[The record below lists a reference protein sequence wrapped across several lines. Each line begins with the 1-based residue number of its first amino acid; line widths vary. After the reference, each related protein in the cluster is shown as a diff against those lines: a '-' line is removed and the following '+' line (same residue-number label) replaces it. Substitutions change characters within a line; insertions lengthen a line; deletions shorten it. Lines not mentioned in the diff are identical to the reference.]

1 MKNSIILKNYNILK
15 DSGFS
20 EEEILEIFNEKG
32 VDIQGMRDEKTLI
45 PPGDEMNEFSPE
57 VDIGLGIKMGKGEY
71 EDKRK
76 QLDQFGEFLAGMS
89 RSFGQGLTFGGADE
103 LEAWLRSKVNDT
115 KFDDEIIKVRSDLK
129 KFKTAHEGAALG
141 SEIAGSLAVPF
152 YLVGKLAAYLPYVGR
167 IKEGQWAQ
175 NLLKRSLLGAGVGAA
190 DFALYS
196 YGTGEGGWA
205 SPDRIQRAKEGA
217 PIGAAWGVPFGI
229 AGYALES
236 GAKAISNRMAKKGM
250 DVTDLD
256 GNVIVEGQPGKVD
269 REAMQTINNAVVAS
283 HQSLDDLSKV
293 LDDVVALDP
302 KIAEITQLADLTK
315 PNSLLRL
322 QHQEIGQT
330 APTGTGSAFEAL
342 TAKAAQFPEIAKTS
356 VKKFLGK
363 RIDDVE
369 HMEDVLE
376 RWFKRVAKP
385 FYAKAN
391 PVIIDDP
398 ALFTEINRYLKEGS
412 SPTTPGR
419 AGLKI
424 SYEGKDPKFE
434 IPKTE
439 KTKKAGAT
447 FVGKK
452 IREAWNE
459 AKVRIPK
466 FVRDTNLLKEGTDEL
481 WGTLGDRLSGP
492 LPLTHLHTL
501 KVKIGDMAT
510 AMETNLKT
518 GAHYRES
525 DYNELM
531 ALYGKINK
539 VLKDASPDYK
549 IATKYI
555 ESGETY
561 KKAFHQGV
569 SAHKKGADVSATLM
583 QRQLNGLSDADKN
596 AYRLGYASQ
605 MYNRIAKA
613 NVNMQ
618 NEEKLL
624 RLLSGEERD
633 KIKVLART
641 EENALELFK
650 KMRYISDMDARAKK
664 LMGSQT
670 HQMQQVKAGLEAPP
684 TMPGQA
690 LGAVNR
696 LRGGGTQAANTMGD
710 VLDSDAAKRK
720 VAAMSSMMDPVGEP
734 HLRRTLNRL
743 GKENRRGMS
752 EVRNRS
758 MYPSAIPGLL
768 SPIEQMREQD
778 PYYSL
783 FGSRTY

>member
-1 MKNSIILKNYNILK
+1 MKNSTILRNYNILK
-15 DSGFS
+15 DAGQHT

-32 VDIQGMRDEKTLI
+32 VDLQGMREGGTLV
-45 PPGDEMNEFSPE
+45 PPEEMKEFFPT
-57 VDIGLGIKMGKGEY
+57 VDIPFVGEISQGEY
-71 EDKRK
+71 DNKRK

-103 LEAWLRSKVNDT
+103 LEAYLRSKVNDT
-115 KFDDEIIKVRSDLK
+115 KYEDEVAKVRSDLK

-152 YLVGKLAAYLPYVGR
+152 YLVGKLASYLPYVGR

-175 NLLKRSLLGAGVGAA
+175 NLLKRSLIGAGVGAA

-217 PIGAAWGVPFGI
+217 PVGAAWGVPFGI

-236 GAKAISNRMAKKGM
+236 GAKAISNKMAKKGM
-250 DVTDLD
+250 DVTDLE
-256 GNVIVEGQPGKVD
+256 GNTVVEGQPGKVD
-269 REAMQTINNAVVAS
+269 REAMQTINNAVVSS
-283 HQSLDDLSKV
+283 HQSLDDLSKA

-315 PNSLLRL
+315 PNSQLRL

-330 APTGTGSAFEAL
+330 APSGTQSAFEVL
-342 TAKAAQFPEIAKTS
+342 SAKAAEFPEIAKDS
-356 VKKFLGK
+356 VNKFLGK

-391 PVIIDDP
+391 PVIIHDP
-398 ALFTEINRYLKEGS
+398 ALFTEVNRYLREG
-412 SPTTPGR
+412 TRKGR
-419 AGLKI
+419 
-424 SYEGKDPKFE
+424 
-434 IPKTE
+434 T
-439 KTKKAGAT
+439 GAT

-452 IREAWNE
+452 VQEAWTE

-466 FVRDTNLLKEGTDEL
+466 FVREGNVINEATGNL
-481 WGTLGDRLSGP
+481 WGTLGDKLTGP

-525 DYNELM
+525 DYGELM
-531 ALYGKINK
+531 SLYGKINK
-539 VLKDASPDYK
+539 VLKEASPDYK
-549 IATKYI
+549 KATKYI
-555 ESGETY
+555 ENGETY
-561 KKAFHQGV
+561 KKAFHLGV
-569 SAHKKGADVSATLM
+569 NAHKKGGDVSATLM

-613 NVNMQ
+613 NVNWQ
-618 NEEKLL
+618 NEEKIL

-633 KIKVLART
+633 KIKVIART
-641 EENALELFK
+641 PEAALEFMK
-650 KMRYISDMDARAKK
+650 KMRHVSDMDARAKK
-664 LMGSQT
+664 LLGSQT

-690 LGAVNR
+690 LGAVNK
-696 LRGGGTQAANTMGD
+696 LRGGGTQAANAMGD
-710 VLDSDAAKRK
+710 VLDNDATRRK

-734 HLRRTLNRL
+734 HLRKTINRL
-743 GKENRRGMS
+743 GNENRRGMS

-768 SPIEQMREQD
+768 SPIEKMREQD

>member
-1 MKNSIILKNYNILK
+1 MKNTKILKAYNILK
-15 DSGFS
+15 DSGKHT
-20 EEEILEIFNEKG
+20 EEEILQLFNEKG
-32 VDIQGMRDEKTLI
+32 VDLQGMRDAGTLV
-45 PPGDEMNEFSPE
+45 PPEEMKEFYPE

-103 LEAWLRSKVNDT
+103 LEAYLRSKVNDT
-115 KFDDEIIKVRSDLK
+115 KFDDEVANVRSDLK

-152 YLVGKLAAYLPYVGR
+152 YLVGKLASYLPYVGR

-175 NLLKRSLLGAGVGAA
+175 NLLKRSLIGAGVGAT

-205 SPDRIQRAKEGA
+205 SPDRIQRAKDAAPVGA
-217 PIGAAWGVPFGI
+217 TWGVPFGI

-236 GAKAISNRMAKKGM
+236 GAKAISNRMAKKGL
-250 DVTDLD
+250 DITDLD
-256 GNVIVEGQPGKVD
+256 GNVLAEGQPGKVD
-269 REAMQTINNAVVAS
+269 REAMQTINNAVAAS
-283 HQSLDDLSKV
+283 HQSLDDMSKA
-293 LDDVVALDP
+293 LDDIVALDP

-315 PNSLLRL
+315 ANSQLRL

-342 TAKAAQFPEIAKTS
+342 TAKAAEFPEIAKTS

-363 RIDDVE
+363 RVDDVE
-369 HMEDVLE
+369 HMENVLE
-376 RWFKRVAKP
+376 RWSKRLAKP

-398 ALFTEINRYLKEGS
+398 TLFTEVNRYLKEGS
-412 SPTTPGR
+412 SPTSGR
-419 AGLKI
+419 GGLKI

-434 IPKTE
+434 IPRTE
-439 KTKKAGAT
+439 KTKKTGAT

-452 IREAWNE
+452 VQEAWNE

-466 FVRDTNLLKEGTDEL
+466 FVREANVVKEGTDEL
-481 WGTLGDRLSGP
+481 WGTLGDRLTGP

-555 ESGETY
+555 ENGETY

-618 NEEKLL
+618 NEEKIL

-641 EENALELFK
+641 PELALEFMK
-650 KMRYISDMDARAKK
+650 KMRYVSDMDARAKK
-664 LMGSQT
+664 LLGSQT
-670 HQMQQVKAGLEAPP
+670 HQMQQVKAGLETPP
-684 TMPGQA
+684 TMPSQA

-696 LRGGGTQAANTMGD
+696 LRGGVSQSANAVAD
-710 VLDSDAAKRK
+710 VLDNDATKRK
-720 VAAMSSMMDPVGEP
+720 VAGMSSMMDPLGEP
-734 HLRRTLNRL
+734 HLRKTINRL
-743 GKENRRGMS
+743 GNENRRGMS

-768 SPIEQMREQD
+768 SPIESMREQD

-783 FGSRTY
+783 FGP

>member
-1 MKNSIILKNYNILK
+1 MTNAKILKAYNILK
-15 DSGFS
+15 DSGKHS
-20 EEEILEIFNEKG
+20 EEEILEIFKEKG
-32 VDIQGMRDEKTLI
+32 VDIQGMREAKTLI
-45 PPGDEMNEFSPE
+45 PPGDEMNEFFPE
-57 VDIGLGIKMGKGEY
+57 VDVGLGIKMSKGEY
-71 EDKRK
+71 DDKRK

-103 LEAWLRSKVNDT
+103 LEAYLRSKVNDT
-115 KFDDEIIKVRSDLK
+115 KFEDEVANVRKNLK
-129 KFKTAHEGAALG
+129 EFKTAHEGAALG

-152 YLVGKLAAYLPYVGR
+152 YLVGKLASYLPYVGR

-175 NLLKRSLLGAGVGAA
+175 NLLKRSLIGAGVGAT

-217 PIGAAWGVPFGI
+217 PVGATWGVPFGI

-250 DVTDLD
+250 DITDLD
-256 GNVIVEGQPGKVD
+256 GNTIVEGQPGKVD

-283 HQSLDDLSKV
+283 HQSLDDLSKA

-315 PNSLLRL
+315 ANSQLRL

-330 APTGTGSAFEAL
+330 APSGTQSAFEVL
-342 TAKAAQFPEIAKTS
+342 SAKAAQFPEIAKDS

-363 RIDDVE
+363 RKDDVT

-391 PVIIDDP
+391 PVIIHDP
-398 ALFTEINRYLKEGS
+398 TLFSEINRYLKEG
-412 SPTTPGR
+412 TRKGR
-419 AGLKI
+419 
-424 SYEGKDPKFE
+424 
-434 IPKTE
+434 T
-439 KTKKAGAT
+439 GAT

-452 IREAWNE
+452 VQEAWNE

-466 FVRDTNLLKEGTDEL
+466 FVRDANVVKEGTDEL

-569 SAHKKGADVSATLM
+569 NAHKKGGDVSATLM

-605 MYNRIAKA
+605 MYNRIQKA
-613 NVNMQ
+613 NVNWQ
-618 NEEKLL
+618 NEEKIL

-633 KIKVLART
+633 KIKVIART
-641 EENALELFK
+641 PEAALEFMK
-650 KMRYISDMDARAKK
+650 KMRYVSDMDARAKK
-664 LMGSQT
+664 LLGSQT

-690 LGAVNR
+690 IGAVNR
-696 LRGGGTQAANTMGD
+696 LRGGGTQAANTVGD
-710 VLDSDAAKRK
+710 VLDNDAAKRK
-720 VAAMSSMMDPVGEP
+720 VAGMSSMMDPVGEP
-734 HLRRTLNRL
+734 HLRKTINRL
-743 GKENRRGMS
+743 GNENRRGMS
-752 EVRNRS
+752 EVRNRA

-768 SPIEQMREQD
+768 SPIEKMREQD

>member
-1 MKNSIILKNYNILK
+1 MKNSTILRNYNILK
-15 DSGFS
+15 DAGQHT

-32 VDIQGMRDEKTLI
+32 VDLQGMREGGTLV
-45 PPGDEMNEFSPE
+45 PPEEMKEFFPT
-57 VDIGLGIKMGKGEY
+57 VDIPFVGEISQGEY
-71 EDKRK
+71 DNKRK

-103 LEAWLRSKVNDT
+103 LEAYLRSKVNDT
-115 KFDDEIIKVRSDLK
+115 KYEDEVANVRSDLK

-152 YLVGKLAAYLPYVGR
+152 YLVGKLASYLPYVGR

-175 NLLKRSLLGAGVGAA
+175 NLLKRSLIGAGVGAA

-217 PIGAAWGVPFGI
+217 PVGAAWGVPFGI

-236 GAKAISNRMAKKGM
+236 GAKAISNKMAKKGM
-250 DVTDLD
+250 DVTDLE
-256 GNVIVEGQPGKVD
+256 GNTVVEGQPGKVD
-269 REAMQTINNAVVAS
+269 REAMQTINNAVVSS
-283 HQSLDDLSKV
+283 HQSLDDLSKA

-315 PNSLLRL
+315 PNSQLRL

-330 APTGTGSAFEAL
+330 APSGTQSAFEVL
-342 TAKAAQFPEIAKTS
+342 SAKAAEFPEIAKDS
-356 VKKFLGK
+356 VNKFLGK

-391 PVIIDDP
+391 PVIIHDP
-398 ALFTEINRYLKEGS
+398 ALFTEVNRYLREG
-412 SPTTPGR
+412 TRKGR
-419 AGLKI
+419 
-424 SYEGKDPKFE
+424 
-434 IPKTE
+434 T
-439 KTKKAGAT
+439 GAT

-452 IREAWNE
+452 VQEAWTE
-459 AKVRIPK
+459 AKVRVPK
-466 FVRDTNLLKEGTDEL
+466 FVREGNVINEATGNL
-481 WGTLGDRLSGP
+481 WGTLGDKLTGP

-539 VLKDASPDYK
+539 VLKEASPDYK
-549 IATKYI
+549 KATKYI
-555 ESGETY
+555 ENGETY
-561 KKAFHQGV
+561 KKAFHLGV
-569 SAHKKGADVSATLM
+569 NAHKKGGDVSATLM

-613 NVNMQ
+613 NVNWQ
-618 NEEKLL
+618 NEEKIL

-633 KIKVLART
+633 KIKVIART
-641 EENALELFK
+641 PEAALEFMK
-650 KMRYISDMDARAKK
+650 KMRHVSDMDARAKK
-664 LMGSQT
+664 LLGSQT

-690 LGAVNR
+690 LGAVNK
-696 LRGGGTQAANTMGD
+696 LRGGVSQSANAMGD
-710 VLDSDAAKRK
+710 VLDNDATRRK

-734 HLRRTLNRL
+734 HLRKTINRL
-743 GKENRRGMS
+743 GNENRRGMS

-768 SPIEQMREQD
+768 SPIEKMREQD

-783 FGSRTY
+783 FGSMTY

>member
-1 MKNSIILKNYNILK
+1 MKNSTILRNYNILK
-15 DSGFS
+15 DAGQHT

-32 VDIQGMRDEKTLI
+32 VDLQGMREGGTLV
-45 PPGDEMNEFSPE
+45 PPEEMKEFFPT
-57 VDIGLGIKMGKGEY
+57 VDIPFVGEISQGEY
-71 EDKRK
+71 DNKRK

-103 LEAWLRSKVNDT
+103 LEAYLRSKVNDT
-115 KFDDEIIKVRSDLK
+115 KYEDEVAKVRSDLK

-152 YLVGKLAAYLPYVGR
+152 YLVGKLASYLPYVGR

-175 NLLKRSLLGAGVGAA
+175 NLLKRSLIGAGVGAA

-205 SPDRIQRAKEGA
+205 SQDRIQRAKEGA
-217 PIGAAWGVPFGI
+217 PVGAAWGVPFGI

-236 GAKAISNRMAKKGM
+236 GAKAISNKMAKKGM
-250 DVTDLD
+250 DVTDLE
-256 GNVIVEGQPGKVD
+256 GNTVVEGQPGKVD
-269 REAMQTINNAVVAS
+269 REAMQTINNAVVSS
-283 HQSLDDLSKV
+283 HQSLDDLSKA

-315 PNSLLRL
+315 PNSQLRL

-330 APTGTGSAFEAL
+330 APSGTQSAFEVL
-342 TAKAAQFPEIAKTS
+342 SAKAAEFPEIAKDS
-356 VKKFLGK
+356 VNKFLGK

-391 PVIIDDP
+391 PEIIHDP
-398 ALFTEINRYLKEGS
+398 ALFTEVNRYLREG
-412 SPTTPGR
+412 TRKGR
-419 AGLKI
+419 
-424 SYEGKDPKFE
+424 
-434 IPKTE
+434 T
-439 KTKKAGAT
+439 GAT

-452 IREAWNE
+452 VQEAWTE

-466 FVRDTNLLKEGTDEL
+466 FVREGNVINEATGNL
-481 WGTLGDRLSGP
+481 WGTLGDKLTGP

-539 VLKDASPDYK
+539 VLKEASPDYK
-549 IATKYI
+549 KATKYI
-555 ESGETY
+555 ENGETY
-561 KKAFHQGV
+561 KKAFHLGV
-569 SAHKKGADVSATLM
+569 NAHKKGGDVSATLM

-613 NVNMQ
+613 NVNWQ
-618 NEEKLL
+618 NEEKIL

-633 KIKVLART
+633 KIKVIART
-641 EENALELFK
+641 PEAALEFMK
-650 KMRYISDMDARAKK
+650 KMRHVSDMDARAKK
-664 LMGSQT
+664 LLGSQT

-690 LGAVNR
+690 LGAVNK
-696 LRGGGTQAANTMGD
+696 LRGGGTQAANAMGD
-710 VLDSDAAKRK
+710 VLDNDATRRK

-734 HLRRTLNRL
+734 HLRKTINRL
-743 GKENRRGMS
+743 GNENRRGMS

-768 SPIEQMREQD
+768 SPIEKMREQD

>member
-1 MKNSIILKNYNILK
+1 MKNSTILKNYNILK

-20 EEEILEIFNEKG
+20 EEEVLEIFSEKG
-32 VDIQGMRDEKTLI
+32 VDLQGMRDEGTLV
-45 PPGDEMNEFSPE
+45 PPEEMKEFYPE
-57 VDIGLGIKMGKGEY
+57 VDIGLGIKMGQGEY

-76 QLDQFGEFLAGMS
+76 QLDQFGEFLVGMS

-103 LEAWLRSKVNDT
+103 LEAYLRSKVNDT
-115 KFDDEIIKVRSDLK
+115 KYEDEIIKVRTDLK

-152 YLVGKLAAYLPYVGR
+152 YLVGKLASYLPYVGR

-175 NLLKRSLLGAGVGAA
+175 NLLKRSLIGAGVGAA

-217 PIGAAWGVPFGI
+217 PVGAAWGVPFGI

-236 GAKAISNRMAKKGM
+236 GAKAISNKMAKKGL
-250 DVTDLD
+250 DVTDLE
-256 GNVIVEGQPGKVD
+256 GNVLVEGQPGKVD

-293 LDDVVALDP
+293 LDDMVALEP
-302 KIAEITQLADLTK
+302 KIAEITQLADLAK

-330 APTGTGSAFEAL
+330 APSGTGSAFEAL
-342 TAKAAQFPEIAKTS
+342 SAKAAEFPEIAKGA

-363 RIDDVE
+363 RKDDVK

-376 RWFKRVAKP
+376 RWSKRLAKP

-391 PVIIDDP
+391 PIIIHDP
-398 ALFTEINRYLKEGS
+398 TLFSEINRYLKEG
-412 SPTTPGR
+412 TRTG
-419 AGLKI
+419 KI
-424 SYEGKDPKFE
+424 
-434 IPKTE
+434 
-439 KTKKAGAT
+439 GAT

-452 IREAWNE
+452 VKEAWNE

-466 FVRDTNLLKEGTDEL
+466 FVRDTNLVKEGTDEL
-481 WGTLGDRLSGP
+481 WGTLGDRLTGP

-531 ALYGKINK
+531 GLYGKINK

-549 IATKYI
+549 TATKYI

-569 SAHKKGADVSATLM
+569 DAHKKGGDVSATLM

-605 MYNRIAKA
+605 MYNRIQKA
-613 NVNMQ
+613 NVNWQ
-618 NEEKLL
+618 NEEKIL

-633 KIKVLART
+633 KIKVIART
-641 EENALELFK
+641 PEAALEFMK
-650 KMRYISDMDARAKK
+650 KMRYLSDMDARAKK
-664 LMGSQT
+664 LLGSQT
-670 HQMQQVKAGLEAPP
+670 HLMQQVKAGLETPP

-690 LGAVNR
+690 IGAVNR
-696 LRGGGTQAANTMGD
+696 LRGGGPQSANAMSD
-710 VLDSDAAKRK
+710 ILDSDAAKRK
-720 VAAMSSMMDPVGEP
+720 VAGMSSMMDPLGEP

-743 GKENRRGMS
+743 GEESRRGMS

-783 FGSRTY
+783 FGPRTY

>member
-1 MKNSIILKNYNILK
+1 MTNAKILKAYNILK
-15 DSGFS
+15 NSGKHS
-20 EEEILEIFNEKG
+20 EEEILELFKEKG
-32 VDIQGMRDEKTLI
+32 VDIQGMRDAKTLI

-57 VDIGLGIKMGKGEY
+57 VDVGLGIKMGKGEY
-71 EDKRK
+71 DDKQK
-76 QLDQFGEFLAGMS
+76 QLDQFGEFLGGMS

-103 LEAWLRSKVNDT
+103 LEAYLRSKVNDT
-115 KFDDEIIKVRSDLK
+115 KFDDEVANVRKNLK
-129 KFKTAHEGAALG
+129 EFKTAHEGSALG

-152 YLVGKLAAYLPYVGR
+152 YLVGKLASYLPYVGR

-175 NLLKRSLLGAGVGAA
+175 NLLKRSLIGAGVGAT

-217 PIGAAWGVPFGI
+217 PVGATWGVPFGI

-256 GNVIVEGQPGKVD
+256 GNTIVEGQPGKVD

-283 HQSLDDLSKV
+283 HQSLDDMSKK
-293 LDDVVALDP
+293 LDDIVALDP

-315 PNSLLRL
+315 PNSQLRL
-322 QHQEIGQT
+322 QHQDIGQT
-330 APTGTGSAFEAL
+330 APLGTQSGYEAL
-342 TAKAAQFPEIAKTS
+342 SAKAAQFPEIAKTS

-363 RIDDVE
+363 RKDDVE
-369 HMEDVLE
+369 HMKDVLE
-376 RWFKRVAKP
+376 KWSKRLAKP

-398 ALFTEINRYLKEGS
+398 ALFTEVNRYLKEG
-412 SPTTPGR
+412 T
-419 AGLKI
+419 
-424 SYEGKDPKFE
+424 
-434 IPKTE
+434 
-439 KTKKAGAT
+439 KTKKTGAT
-447 FVGKK
+447 FVGTKVQ
-452 IREAWNE
+452 EAWTE

-466 FVRDTNLLKEGTDEL
+466 FVRDEKVVKEGTDKL

-555 ESGETY
+555 ENGETY
-561 KKAFHQGV
+561 KKAFDQGV
-569 SAHKKGADVSATLM
+569 SAHKKGVEVSATLM

-596 AYRLGYASQ
+596 AYRYGYASQ

-613 NVNMQ
+613 NVDWQ
-618 NEEKLL
+618 NEEKIL
-624 RLLSGEERD
+624 RLLSGEEQS
-633 KIKVLART
+633 KINVLAKT
-641 EENALELFK
+641 PEAALEFMK
-650 KMRYISDMDARAKK
+650 KMRYVSDMDARAKR
-664 LMGSQT
+664 LLGSQT
-670 HQMQQVKAGLEAPP
+670 HQMQQVKAGLATPP
-684 TMPGQA
+684 TMPSQA
-690 LGAVNR
+690 LGTVNK
-696 LRGGGTQAANTMGD
+696 LRGGVSQSANAVAD
-710 VLDSDAAKRK
+710 VLDNDATKRK
-720 VAAMSSMMDPVGEP
+720 VAGMSSMMDPLGEP
-734 HLRRTLNRL
+734 HLRKTINRL
-743 GKENRRGMS
+743 GNENRRGMS
-752 EVRNRS
+752 EVRNRA

-768 SPIEQMREQD
+768 SPIEKMREQD

>member
-1 MKNSIILKNYNILK
+1 MKNSTILRNYNILK
-15 DSGFS
+15 DAGQHT

-32 VDIQGMRDEKTLI
+32 VDLQGMREGGTLV
-45 PPGDEMNEFSPE
+45 PPEEMKEFFPT
-57 VDIGLGIKMGKGEY
+57 VDIPFVGEISQGEY
-71 EDKRK
+71 DNKRK

-103 LEAWLRSKVNDT
+103 LEAYLRSKVNDT
-115 KFDDEIIKVRSDLK
+115 KYEDEVAKVRSDLK

-152 YLVGKLAAYLPYVGR
+152 YLVGKLASYLPYVGR

-175 NLLKRSLLGAGVGAA
+175 NLLKRSLIGAGVGAA

-217 PIGAAWGVPFGI
+217 PVGAAWGVPFGI

-236 GAKAISNRMAKKGM
+236 GAKAISNKMAKKGM
-250 DVTDLD
+250 DVTDLE
-256 GNVIVEGQPGKVD
+256 GNTVVEGQPGKVD
-269 REAMQTINNAVVAS
+269 REAMQTINNAVVSS
-283 HQSLDDLSKV
+283 HQSLDDLSKA

-315 PNSLLRL
+315 PNSQLRL

-330 APTGTGSAFEAL
+330 APSGTQSAFEVL
-342 TAKAAQFPEIAKTS
+342 SAKAAEFPEIAKDS
-356 VKKFLGK
+356 VNKFLGK

-391 PVIIDDP
+391 PVIIHDP
-398 ALFTEINRYLKEGS
+398 ALFTEVNRYLREG
-412 SPTTPGR
+412 TRKGR
-419 AGLKI
+419 
-424 SYEGKDPKFE
+424 
-434 IPKTE
+434 T
-439 KTKKAGAT
+439 GAT

-452 IREAWNE
+452 VQEAWTE

-466 FVRDTNLLKEGTDEL
+466 FVREGNVINEATGNL
-481 WGTLGDRLSGP
+481 WGTLGDKLTGP

-539 VLKDASPDYK
+539 VLKEASPDYK
-549 IATKYI
+549 KATKYI
-555 ESGETY
+555 ENGETY
-561 KKAFHQGV
+561 KKAFHLGV
-569 SAHKKGADVSATLM
+569 NAHKKGGDVSATLM

-613 NVNMQ
+613 NVNWQ
-618 NEEKLL
+618 NEEKIL

-633 KIKVLART
+633 KIKVIART
-641 EENALELFK
+641 PEAALEFMK
-650 KMRYISDMDARAKK
+650 KMRYVSDMDARAKK
-664 LMGSQT
+664 LLGSQT

-690 LGAVNR
+690 LGAVNK
-696 LRGGGTQAANTMGD
+696 LRGGVSQSANAMGD
-710 VLDSDAAKRK
+710 VLDNDATRRK

-734 HLRRTLNRL
+734 HLRKTINRL
-743 GKENRRGMS
+743 GNENRRGMS

-768 SPIEQMREQD
+768 SPIEKMREQD

-783 FGSRTY
+783 FGSMTY

>member
-1 MKNSIILKNYNILK
+1 MKNSTILRNYNILK
-15 DSGFS
+15 DAGQHT

-32 VDIQGMRDEKTLI
+32 VDLQGMREAGTLI
-45 PPGDEMNEFSPE
+45 PPEEMKEFSPT
-57 VDIGLGIKMGKGEY
+57 VDIPFVGEISQGEY
-71 EDKRK
+71 DNKRK

-103 LEAWLRSKVNDT
+103 LEAYLRSKVNDT
-115 KFDDEIIKVRSDLK
+115 KYEDEVVKVRSDLK

-152 YLVGKLAAYLPYVGR
+152 YLVGKLASYLPYVGR

-175 NLLKRSLLGAGVGAA
+175 NLLKRSLTGAGVGAV

-217 PIGAAWGVPFGI
+217 PVGAAWGVPFGI
-229 AGYALES
+229 AGLALES
-236 GAKAISNRMAKKGM
+236 GARALSNKMAKKGI
-250 DVTDLD
+250 DVTDLY
-256 GNVIVEGQPGKVD
+256 GNTVVEGQPGKVD
-269 REAMQTINNAVVAS
+269 REAMQTINNAVVSS
-283 HQSLDDLSKV
+283 HQSLDDLSKA

-315 PNSLLRL
+315 PNSKLRL

-330 APTGTGSAFEAL
+330 APSGTQNAFEVL
-342 TAKAAQFPEIAKTS
+342 SAKAEEFPEIAKSS

-391 PVIIDDP
+391 PEIINDP
-398 ALFTEINRYLKEGS
+398 ALFNEINRYLKEG
-412 SPTTPGR
+412 TRKGR
-419 AGLKI
+419 
-424 SYEGKDPKFE
+424 
-434 IPKTE
+434 T
-439 KTKKAGAT
+439 GAT

-452 IREAWNE
+452 VTEAWNE

-466 FVRDTNLLKEGTDEL
+466 FVREGNVINEATGNL
-481 WGTLGDRLSGP
+481 WGTLGDKLKDP
-492 LPLTHLHTL
+492 IPLTHLHTL

-525 DYNELM
+525 DYGELM
-531 ALYGKINK
+531 GLYGKINK

-549 IATKYI
+549 KATKYI

-569 SAHKKGADVSATLM
+569 NAHKKGADVSATLM

-613 NVNMQ
+613 NVNWQ
-618 NEEKLL
+618 NEEKIL

-633 KIKVLART
+633 KIKVIART
-641 EENALELFK
+641 PEAALEFMK
-650 KMRYISDMDARAKK
+650 KMRYVSDMDARAKK
-664 LMGSQT
+664 LLGSQT
-670 HQMQQVKAGLEAPP
+670 HQMQQVRADLQAPP

-690 LGAVNR
+690 LSTVNK
-696 LRGGGTQAANTMGD
+696 LRGGVSQSANAMGD
-710 VLDSDAAKRK
+710 VLEADATKKK
-720 VAAMSSMMDPVGEP
+720 VAAMSTMMDPVGEP
-734 HLRRTLNRL
+734 HLRKTIKRL
-743 GKENRRGMS
+743 GDENRRGMS
-752 EVRNRS
+752 EVRNRA

-768 SPIEQMREQD
+768 SPIDKMREQD

-783 FGSRTY
+783 FGQRTY

>member
-1 MKNSIILKNYNILK
+1 MK
-15 DSGFS
+15 
-20 EEEILEIFNEKG
+20 
-32 VDIQGMRDEKTLI
+32 
-45 PPGDEMNEFSPE
+45 EFYPE

-89 RSFGQGLTFGGADE
+89 RNFGQGLTFGGADE
-103 LEAWLRSKVNDT
+103 LEGWLRSKVNDT
-115 KFDDEIIKVRSDLK
+115 KFDDEVANVRKNLK
-129 KFKTAHEGAALG
+129 EFKTAHEGSALG

-152 YLVGKLAAYLPYVGR
+152 YLVGKLASYLPYVGR

-175 NLLKRSLLGAGVGAA
+175 NLLKRSLIGAGVGAA

-196 YGTGEGGWA
+196 YGTGEGGWS

-217 PIGAAWGVPFGI
+217 PVGAAWGVPFGI

-236 GAKAISNRMAKKGM
+236 GAKAISNKMAKKGM
-250 DVTDLD
+250 DITDLD
-256 GNVIVEGQPGKVD
+256 GNTVVEGQPGKVD

-293 LDDVVALDP
+293 LDDMVALDP

-315 PNSLLRL
+315 ANSQLRL

-330 APTGTGSAFEAL
+330 APTGTQSAFEAL
-342 TAKAAQFPEIAKTS
+342 TAKAAQFPEIAKDS

-363 RIDDVE
+363 RKDDVK
-369 HMEDVLE
+369 HMEEVLE
-376 RWFKRVAKP
+376 RWSKRLAKP

-391 PVIIDDP
+391 PVVIHDP
-398 ALFTEINRYLKEGS
+398 TLFTEINRYLKEG
-412 SPTTPGR
+412 TKT
-419 AGLKI
+419 
-424 SYEGKDPKFE
+424 GK
-434 IPKTE
+434 T
-439 KTKKAGAT
+439 GAT

-452 IREAWNE
+452 VQEAWNE

-466 FVRDTNLLKEGTDEL
+466 FVRDEKVVKEGTDEL
-481 WGTLGDRLSGP
+481 WGTLGDKLTGP

-531 ALYGKINK
+531 GLYGKINK
-539 VLKDASPDYK
+539 VLKEASPDYK

-555 ESGETY
+555 ENGETY

-569 SAHKKGADVSATLM
+569 DAHKKGADVSATLM

-605 MYNRIAKA
+605 MYNRIQKA
-613 NVNMQ
+613 NVNWQ
-618 NEEKLL
+618 NEEKIL

-633 KIKVLART
+633 KIKVIART
-641 EENALELFK
+641 PEAALEFMK
-650 KMRYISDMDARAKK
+650 KMRYVSDMDARAKK
-664 LMGSQT
+664 LLGSQT
-670 HQMQQVKAGLEAPP
+670 HQMQQVKAGLATPP

-696 LRGGGTQAANTMGD
+696 LRGGVSQSANAMGD
-710 VLDSDAAKRK
+710 VLDSDATKRK
-720 VAAMSSMMDPVGEP
+720 VAGMSSMMDPLGEP
-734 HLRRTLNRL
+734 HLRKTLNRL
-743 GKENRRGMS
+743 GNENRRGMS
-752 EVRNRS
+752 EVGNRS

>member
-1 MKNSIILKNYNILK
+1 MKNSTILRNYNILK
-15 DSGFS
+15 DAGQHS

-32 VDIQGMRDEKTLI
+32 VDLQGMRDAGTLV
-45 PPGDEMNEFSPE
+45 PPEEMEEFSPT
-57 VDIGLGIKMGKGEY
+57 VDVGLGIKMGKGEY

-76 QLDQFGEFLAGMS
+76 QLDQFGEFLGGMS

-103 LEAWLRSKVNDT
+103 LEAYLRSKVNDT
-115 KFDDEIIKVRSDLK
+115 KFDDEVANVRKNLK
-129 KFKTAHEGAALG
+129 EFKTAHEGSALG

-152 YLVGKLAAYLPYVGR
+152 YLVGKLASYLPYVGR

-175 NLLKRSLLGAGVGAA
+175 NLLKRSLIGAGVGAT

-205 SPDRIQRAKEGA
+205 SQDRIQRAKDAAPVGA
-217 PIGAAWGVPFGI
+217 GWGVPFGI

-256 GNVIVEGQPGKVD
+256 GNTIVEGQPGKVD
-269 REAMQTINNAVVAS
+269 REASQTINNAVVAS
-283 HQSLDDLSKV
+283 HQSLDDLSKA
-293 LDDVVALDP
+293 LDDIVALDP

-315 PNSLLRL
+315 ANSQLRL

-330 APTGTGSAFEAL
+330 APSGTQSAFEAL
-342 TAKAAQFPEIAKTS
+342 SAKAAEFPEIAKTS

-412 SPTTPGR
+412 SPTSGGG
-419 AGLKI
+419 GLKI
-424 SYEGKDPKFE
+424 SYEGKDPRIE
-434 IPKTE
+434 IPGTV
-439 KTKKAGAT
+439 KTKKPGAT

-452 IREAWNE
+452 IKEAWNE

-531 ALYGKINK
+531 GLYGKINK

-555 ESGETY
+555 ENGETY

-605 MYNRIAKA
+605 MYNRIQKA
-613 NVNMQ
+613 NVNWQ
-618 NEEKLL
+618 NEDKIL

-633 KIKVLART
+633 KIKVIART
-641 EENALELFK
+641 PEAALEFIK
-650 KMRYISDMDARAKK
+650 KMRYVSDMDARAKK
-664 LMGSQT
+664 LLGSQT
-670 HQMQQVKAGLEAPP
+670 HQMQQVKASLEAPP

-696 LRGGGTQAANTMGD
+696 LRGGVSQSANAMGD
-710 VLDSDAAKRK
+710 VLDNDASKRK
-720 VAAMSSMMDPVGEP
+720 VAGMSSMMDPLGEP
-734 HLRRTLNRL
+734 HLRKTINRL
-743 GKENRRGMS
+743 GNENRRGMS
-752 EVRNRS
+752 EVGNRS

-768 SPIEQMREQD
+768 SPVEKMREQD

>member
-1 MKNSIILKNYNILK
+1 MKNSTILRNYNILK
-15 DSGFS
+15 DAGQHT

-32 VDIQGMRDEKTLI
+32 VDLQGMREGGTLV
-45 PPGDEMNEFSPE
+45 PPEEMKEFFPT
-57 VDIGLGIKMGKGEY
+57 VDIPFVGEISQGEY
-71 EDKRK
+71 DNKRK

-103 LEAWLRSKVNDT
+103 LEAYLRSKVNDT
-115 KFDDEIIKVRSDLK
+115 KYEDEVAKVRSDLK

-152 YLVGKLAAYLPYVGR
+152 YLVGKLASYLPYVGR

-175 NLLKRSLLGAGVGAA
+175 NLLKRSLIGAGVGAA

-217 PIGAAWGVPFGI
+217 PVGAAWGVPFGI

-236 GAKAISNRMAKKGM
+236 GAKAISNKMAKKGM
-250 DVTDLD
+250 DVTDLE
-256 GNVIVEGQPGKVD
+256 GNTVVEGQPGKVD
-269 REAMQTINNAVVAS
+269 REAMQTINNAVVSS
-283 HQSLDDLSKV
+283 HQSLDDLSKA

-315 PNSLLRL
+315 PNSQLRL

-330 APTGTGSAFEAL
+330 APSGTQSAFEVL
-342 TAKAAQFPEIAKTS
+342 SAKAAEFPEIAKDS
-356 VKKFLGK
+356 VNKFLGK

-391 PVIIDDP
+391 PVIIHDP
-398 ALFTEINRYLKEGS
+398 ALFTEVNRYLREG
-412 SPTTPGR
+412 TRKGR
-419 AGLKI
+419 
-424 SYEGKDPKFE
+424 
-434 IPKTE
+434 T
-439 KTKKAGAT
+439 GAT

-452 IREAWNE
+452 VQEAWTE

-466 FVRDTNLLKEGTDEL
+466 FVREGNVINEATGNL
-481 WGTLGDRLSGP
+481 WGTLGDKLTGP

-539 VLKDASPDYK
+539 VLKEASPDYK
-549 IATKYI
+549 KATKYI
-555 ESGETY
+555 ENGETY
-561 KKAFHQGV
+561 KKAFHLGV
-569 SAHKKGADVSATLM
+569 NAHKKGGDVSATLM

-613 NVNMQ
+613 NVNWQ
-618 NEEKLL
+618 NEEKIL

-633 KIKVLART
+633 KIKVIART
-641 EENALELFK
+641 PEAALEFMK
-650 KMRYISDMDARAKK
+650 KMRYVSDMDARAKK
-664 LMGSQT
+664 LLGSQT

-690 LGAVNR
+690 LGAVNK
-696 LRGGGTQAANTMGD
+696 LRGGVSQSANAMGD
-710 VLDSDAAKRK
+710 VLDNDANRRK

-734 HLRRTLNRL
+734 HLRKTINRL
-743 GKENRRGMS
+743 GNENRRGMS

-768 SPIEQMREQD
+768 SPIEKMREQD

-783 FGSRTY
+783 FGSMTY

>member
-1 MKNSIILKNYNILK
+1 MKNSTILRNYNILK
-15 DSGFS
+15 DAGQHT

-32 VDIQGMRDEKTLI
+32 VDLQGMREGGTLV
-45 PPGDEMNEFSPE
+45 PPEEMKEFFPT
-57 VDIGLGIKMGKGEY
+57 VDIPFVGEISQGEY
-71 EDKRK
+71 DNKRK

-103 LEAWLRSKVNDT
+103 LEAYLRSKVNDT
-115 KFDDEIIKVRSDLK
+115 KYEDEVANVRSDLK

-152 YLVGKLAAYLPYVGR
+152 YLVGKLASYLPYVGR

-175 NLLKRSLLGAGVGAA
+175 NLLKRSLIGAGVGAA

-217 PIGAAWGVPFGI
+217 PVGAAWGVPFGI

-236 GAKAISNRMAKKGM
+236 GAKAISNKMAKKGM
-250 DVTDLD
+250 DVTDLE
-256 GNVIVEGQPGKVD
+256 GNTVVEGQPGKVD
-269 REAMQTINNAVVAS
+269 REAMQTINNAVVSS
-283 HQSLDDLSKV
+283 HQSLDDLSKA

-315 PNSLLRL
+315 PNSQLRL

-330 APTGTGSAFEAL
+330 APSGTQSAFEVL
-342 TAKAAQFPEIAKTS
+342 SAKAAEFPEIAKDS
-356 VKKFLGK
+356 VNKFLGK

-391 PVIIDDP
+391 PVIIHDP
-398 ALFTEINRYLKEGS
+398 ALFTEVNRYLREG
-412 SPTTPGR
+412 TRKGR
-419 AGLKI
+419 
-424 SYEGKDPKFE
+424 
-434 IPKTE
+434 T
-439 KTKKAGAT
+439 GAT

-452 IREAWNE
+452 VQEAWTE
-459 AKVRIPK
+459 AKVRVPK
-466 FVRDTNLLKEGTDEL
+466 FVREGNVINEATGNL
-481 WGTLGDRLSGP
+481 WGTLGDKLTGP

-539 VLKDASPDYK
+539 VLKEASPDYK
-549 IATKYI
+549 KATKYI
-555 ESGETY
+555 ENGETY
-561 KKAFHQGV
+561 KKAFHLGV
-569 SAHKKGADVSATLM
+569 NAHKKGGDVSATLM

-613 NVNMQ
+613 NVNWQ
-618 NEEKLL
+618 NEEKIL

-633 KIKVLART
+633 KIKVIART
-641 EENALELFK
+641 PEAALEFMK
-650 KMRYISDMDARAKK
+650 KMRHVSDMDARAKK
-664 LMGSQT
+664 LLGSQT

-690 LGAVNR
+690 LGAVNK
-696 LRGGGTQAANTMGD
+696 LRGGVSQSANAMGD
-710 VLDSDAAKRK
+710 VLDNDATRRK

-734 HLRRTLNRL
+734 HLRKTINRL
-743 GKENRRGMS
+743 GNENRRGMS

-768 SPIEQMREQD
+768 SPIEKMREQD

>member
-1 MKNSIILKNYNILK
+1 MKE
-15 DSGFS
+15 F
-20 EEEILEIFNEKG
+20 FPT
-32 VDIQGMRDEKTLI
+32 VDIPFVGEISQ
-45 PPGDEMNEFSPE
+45 
-57 VDIGLGIKMGKGEY
+57 GEY
-71 EDKRK
+71 DNKRK

-103 LEAWLRSKVNDT
+103 LEAYLRSKVNDT
-115 KFDDEIIKVRSDLK
+115 KYEDEVAKVRSDLK

-152 YLVGKLAAYLPYVGR
+152 YLVGKLASYLPYVGR

-175 NLLKRSLLGAGVGAA
+175 NLLKRSLIGAGVGAA

-205 SPDRIQRAKEGA
+205 SQDRIQRAKEGA
-217 PIGAAWGVPFGI
+217 PVGAAWGVPFGI

-236 GAKAISNRMAKKGM
+236 GAKAISNKMAKKGM
-250 DVTDLD
+250 DVTDLE
-256 GNVIVEGQPGKVD
+256 GNTVVEGQPGKVD
-269 REAMQTINNAVVAS
+269 REAMQTINNAVVSS
-283 HQSLDDLSKV
+283 HQSLDDLSKA

-315 PNSLLRL
+315 PNSQLRL

-330 APTGTGSAFEAL
+330 APSGTQSAFEVL
-342 TAKAAQFPEIAKTS
+342 SAKAAEFPEIAKDS
-356 VKKFLGK
+356 VNKFLGK

-391 PVIIDDP
+391 PEIIHDP
-398 ALFTEINRYLKEGS
+398 ALFTEVNRYLREG
-412 SPTTPGR
+412 TRKGR
-419 AGLKI
+419 
-424 SYEGKDPKFE
+424 
-434 IPKTE
+434 T
-439 KTKKAGAT
+439 GAT

-452 IREAWNE
+452 VQEAWTE

-466 FVRDTNLLKEGTDEL
+466 FVREGNVINEATGNL
-481 WGTLGDRLSGP
+481 WGTLGDKLTGP

-539 VLKDASPDYK
+539 VLKEASPDYK
-549 IATKYI
+549 KATKYI
-555 ESGETY
+555 ENGETY

-569 SAHKKGADVSATLM
+569 NAHKKGGDVSATLM

-613 NVNMQ
+613 NVNWQ
-618 NEEKLL
+618 NEEKIL

-633 KIKVLART
+633 KIKVIART
-641 EENALELFK
+641 PEAALEFMK
-650 KMRYISDMDARAKK
+650 KMRHVSDMDARAKK
-664 LMGSQT
+664 LLGSQT

-690 LGAVNR
+690 LGAVNK
-696 LRGGGTQAANTMGD
+696 LRGGGTQAANAMGD
-710 VLDSDAAKRK
+710 VLDNDATRRK

-734 HLRRTLNRL
+734 HLRKTINRL
-743 GKENRRGMS
+743 GNENRRGMS

-768 SPIEQMREQD
+768 SPIEKMREQD

>member
-1 MKNSIILKNYNILK
+1 MTNAKILKAYNILK
-15 DSGFS
+15 DSGKHS
-20 EEEILEIFNEKG
+20 EEEILELFKEKG
-32 VDIQGMRDEKTLI
+32 VDIQGMRDAKTLI
-45 PPGDEMNEFSPE
+45 PPGDEMNEFFPE
-57 VDIGLGIKMGKGEY
+57 VDVGLGIKMSKGEY

-103 LEAWLRSKVNDT
+103 LEAYLRSKVNDT
-115 KFDDEIIKVRSDLK
+115 KFEDEVANVRKNLK
-129 KFKTAHEGAALG
+129 EFKTAHEGAALG

-152 YLVGKLAAYLPYVGR
+152 YLVGKLASYLPYVGR

-175 NLLKRSLLGAGVGAA
+175 NLLKRSLIGAGVGAT

-217 PIGAAWGVPFGI
+217 PVGAAWGVPFGI

-250 DVTDLD
+250 DITDLD
-256 GNVIVEGQPGKVD
+256 GNTVVEGQPGKVD

-283 HQSLDDLSKV
+283 HQSLDDLSKA

-315 PNSLLRL
+315 ANSQLRL

-330 APTGTGSAFEAL
+330 APSGTQSAFEVL
-342 TAKAAQFPEIAKTS
+342 SAKAAQFPEIAKTS

-363 RIDDVE
+363 RVDDVK
-369 HMEDVLE
+369 HMENVLE

-391 PVIIDDP
+391 PVVIHDP
-398 ALFTEINRYLKEGS
+398 ALFTEVNRYLKEG
-412 SPTTPGR
+412 TRKGR
-419 AGLKI
+419 
-424 SYEGKDPKFE
+424 
-434 IPKTE
+434 T
-439 KTKKAGAT
+439 GAT

-452 IREAWNE
+452 VKEAWNE

-466 FVRDTNLLKEGTDEL
+466 FVREGNVINEATGNL

-549 IATKYI
+549 KATKYI

-569 SAHKKGADVSATLM
+569 DAHKKGGDVSATLM

-605 MYNRIAKA
+605 MYNRIQKA
-613 NVNMQ
+613 NVNWQ
-618 NEEKLL
+618 NEEKIL

-633 KIKVLART
+633 KIKVIART
-641 EENALELFK
+641 PEAALEFMK
-650 KMRYISDMDARAKK
+650 KMRYVSDMDARAKK
-664 LMGSQT
+664 LLGSQT

-690 LGAVNR
+690 IGAVNR
-696 LRGGGTQAANTMGD
+696 LRGGGTQAANTVGD
-710 VLDSDAAKRK
+710 VLDNDAAKRK
-720 VAAMSSMMDPVGEP
+720 VAGMSSMMDPVGEP
-734 HLRRTLNRL
+734 HLRKTINRL
-743 GKENRRGMS
+743 GNENRRGMS
-752 EVRNRS
+752 EVRNRA

-768 SPIEQMREQD
+768 SPIEKMREQD

>member
-1 MKNSIILKNYNILK
+1 MKNSTILRNYNILK
-15 DSGFS
+15 DAGQHT

-32 VDIQGMRDEKTLI
+32 VDLQGMREGGTLV
-45 PPGDEMNEFSPE
+45 PPEEMKEFFPT
-57 VDIGLGIKMGKGEY
+57 VDIPFVGEISQGEY
-71 EDKRK
+71 DNKRK

-103 LEAWLRSKVNDT
+103 LEAYLRSKVNDT
-115 KFDDEIIKVRSDLK
+115 KFEDEVAKVRSDLK

-152 YLVGKLAAYLPYVGR
+152 YLVGKLASYLPYVGR

-175 NLLKRSLLGAGVGAA
+175 NLLKRSLIGAGVGAA

-205 SPDRIQRAKEGA
+205 SQDRIQRAKEGA
-217 PIGAAWGVPFGI
+217 PVGAAWGVPFGI

-236 GAKAISNRMAKKGM
+236 GAKAISNKMAKKGM
-250 DVTDLD
+250 DVTDLE
-256 GNVIVEGQPGKVD
+256 GNTVVEGQPGKVD
-269 REAMQTINNAVVAS
+269 REAMQTINNAVVSS
-283 HQSLDDLSKV
+283 HQSLDDLSKA

-315 PNSLLRL
+315 PNSQLRL

-330 APTGTGSAFEAL
+330 APSGTQSAFEVL
-342 TAKAAQFPEIAKTS
+342 SAKAAEFPEIAKDS
-356 VKKFLGK
+356 VNKFLGK

-369 HMEDVLE
+369 HMEKVLE
-376 RWFKRVAKP
+376 KWFKRVAKP

-391 PVIIDDP
+391 PVIIHDP
-398 ALFTEINRYLKEGS
+398 ALFTEVNRYLGEG
-412 SPTTPGR
+412 
-419 AGLKI
+419 
-424 SYEGKDPKFE
+424 
-434 IPKTE
+434 
-439 KTKKAGAT
+439 TKKGIKAT

-452 IREAWNE
+452 VQEAWDE
-459 AKVRIPK
+459 AKVRIPQ
-466 FVRDTNLLKEGTDEL
+466 FVREGNVINEATGNL
-481 WGTLGDRLSGP
+481 WGTLGDKLTGP

-525 DYNELM
+525 DYGELM
-531 ALYGKINK
+531 SLYGKINK
-539 VLKDASPDYK
+539 VLKEASPDYK
-549 IATKYI
+549 KATKYI

-569 SAHKKGADVSATLM
+569 NAHKKGVDVSATLM

-613 NVNMQ
+613 NVNWQ
-618 NEEKLL
+618 NEDRIL

-633 KIKVLART
+633 KIKVIART
-641 EENALELFK
+641 PETALEFMK
-650 KMRYISDMDARAKK
+650 KMRYVSDMDERAKR
-664 LMGSQT
+664 LLGSQT
-670 HQMQQVKAGLEAPP
+670 HQMQQVKADLQAPP

-690 LGAVNR
+690 LGAVNK
-696 LRGGGTQAANTMGD
+696 LRGGVSQSANAMGD
-710 VLDSDAAKRK
+710 VLDADANRRK

-734 HLRRTLNRL
+734 HLRKTINRL
-743 GKENRRGMS
+743 GNENRRGMS
-752 EVRNRS
+752 EVRNRA

-768 SPIEQMREQD
+768 SPIEKMREQD

-783 FGSRTY
+783 FGSMTY

>member
-1 MKNSIILKNYNILK
+1 
-15 DSGFS
+15 
-20 EEEILEIFNEKG
+20 
-32 VDIQGMRDEKTLI
+32 
-45 PPGDEMNEFSPE
+45 

-103 LEAWLRSKVNDT
+103 LEGWLRSKVNDT
-115 KFDDEIIKVRSDLK
+115 KFDDEVANVRKNLK
-129 KFKTAHEGAALG
+129 EFKTAHEGSALG

-152 YLVGKLAAYLPYVGR
+152 YLVGKLASYLPYVGR

-175 NLLKRSLLGAGVGAA
+175 NLLKRSLIGAGVGAA

-196 YGTGEGGWA
+196 YGTGEGGWS

-217 PIGAAWGVPFGI
+217 PVGAAWGVPFGI

-236 GAKAISNRMAKKGM
+236 GAKAISNKMAKKGM
-250 DVTDLD
+250 DITDLD
-256 GNVIVEGQPGKVD
+256 GNTVVEGQPGKVD

-293 LDDVVALDP
+293 LDDMVALDP

-315 PNSLLRL
+315 ANSQLRL

-330 APTGTGSAFEAL
+330 APTGTQSAFEAL
-342 TAKAAQFPEIAKTS
+342 TAKAAQFPEIAKDS

-363 RIDDVE
+363 RKDDVK
-369 HMEDVLE
+369 HMEEVLE
-376 RWFKRVAKP
+376 RWSKRLAKP

-391 PVIIDDP
+391 PVVIHDP
-398 ALFTEINRYLKEGS
+398 TLFTEINRYLKEG
-412 SPTTPGR
+412 TKT
-419 AGLKI
+419 
-424 SYEGKDPKFE
+424 GK
-434 IPKTE
+434 T
-439 KTKKAGAT
+439 GAT

-452 IREAWNE
+452 VQEAWNE

-466 FVRDTNLLKEGTDEL
+466 FVRDEKVVKEGTDEL
-481 WGTLGDRLSGP
+481 WGTLGDRLTGP

-531 ALYGKINK
+531 GLYGKINK
-539 VLKDASPDYK
+539 VLKEASPDYK

-555 ESGETY
+555 ENGETY

-569 SAHKKGADVSATLM
+569 DAHKKGADVSATLM

-605 MYNRIAKA
+605 MYNRIQKA
-613 NVNMQ
+613 NVNWQ
-618 NEEKLL
+618 NEEKIL

-633 KIKVLART
+633 KIKVIART
-641 EENALELFK
+641 PEAALEFMK
-650 KMRYISDMDARAKK
+650 KMRYVSDMDARAKK
-664 LMGSQT
+664 LLGSQT
-670 HQMQQVKAGLEAPP
+670 HQMQQVKAGLATPP

-696 LRGGGTQAANTMGD
+696 LRGGVSQSANAMGD
-710 VLDSDAAKRK
+710 VLDSDATKRK
-720 VAAMSSMMDPVGEP
+720 VAGMSSMMDPLGEP
-734 HLRRTLNRL
+734 HLRKTLNRL
-743 GKENRRGMS
+743 GNENRRGMS
-752 EVRNRS
+752 EVGNRS